1 MMRRTMDT
9 LLNVINGNII
19 LYVEKSVKKNQIV
32 VDYFSF

>member
-1 MMRRTMDT
+1 MMHRTMDIP
-9 LLNVINGNII
+9 LNVINSNII